1 MKIGIIT
8 LYESQN
14 YGALLQAYAL
24 ETFLKE
30 CNSEPVFIRLPFPK
44 LKNYWKM
51 IKTKNVPL
59 AIFRVFQE
67 IKYIKSRSLINIG
80 STNSINEKYDT
91 VFVGSDT
98 LWDVQNNSYP
108 HFEQFLGFGIK
119 ANSIIAYAPSSNSTT
134 VDEFESN
141 YGNKATFER
150 FTSVAVRDKKTAE
163 LVKRINGQDANIV
176 VDPTFLIDL
185 TKYPFQPIKRK
196 EKYALIYSYGFS
208 KEQVKDI
215 QEYCKKRSLKTISVG
230 IWNPWCDENVTA
242 TLPEFLGYIR
252 GTECM
257 ITTTFHGT
265 IFAMLSQVKYAVYAG
280 NNYKVLDILSK
291 TGNEHHN
298 ACEFELEEILQTV
311 DCRIF
316 SNEFDKEIIDSK
328 NYIINALGM

>member
-1 MKIGIIT
+1 MKTGIIT

-14 YGALLQAYAL
+14 YGALLQAFAL

-30 CNSEPVFIRLPFPK
+30 CNAEPVFIRLPFPR

-51 IKTKNVPL
+51 IKTKNIPL
-59 AIFRVFQE
+59 AIFRIFQE
-67 IKYIKSRSLINIG
+67 IKYIKSRTLINIG
-80 STNSINEKYDT
+80 STNSINERYDA

-108 HFEQFLGFGIK
+108 HFEQFLGFGINADK
-119 ANSIIAYAPSSNSTT
+119 VIAYAPSCNSTM
-134 VDEFESN
+134 VDEFKNE

-150 FTSVAVRDKKTAE
+150 FASISVRDKKTAE
-163 LVKRINGQDANIV
+163 LVKKINEQDVDIV
-176 VDPTFLIDL
+176 VDPTFLIDFE
-185 TKYPFQPIKRK
+185 KYPVQSIKKK

-208 KEQVKDI
+208 KDQVKEI
-215 QEYCKKRSLKTISVG
+215 QEYCKKRSLKTVSVG

-252 GTECM
+252 GAECM

-291 TGNEHHN
+291 TGNQHHN
-298 ACEFELEEILQTV
+298 ACEYELEGVLANIDQIKFSADFCEMV
-311 DCRIF
+311 DV
-316 SNEFDKEIIDSK
+316 SQK
-328 NYIINALGM
+328 YIINHLQ